1 MRQTT
6 HNNPMKSIAFSGKPR
21 AGKDVAAGHLCE
33 LGYVRV
39 QIAEPLYRICEHL
52 QQIFG
57 LEVGKNR
64 TLLQNLGQKMKI
76 LRHEDVWMDIACN
89 EIKAA
94 EARGLPVVISDCRF
108 QNEYNKLKSLGF
120 LIVRIERNFEGTDT
134 NDNNHY
140 CESQL
145 DNAKFDI
152 ILENNDTID
161 DFIQIIDDLLT
172 RI

>member
-1 MRQTT
+1 MQQ
-6 HNNPMKSIAFSGKPR
+6 MKSIAFSGKPR
-21 AGKDVAAGHLCE
+21 AGKDVAAGRLCE
-33 LGYVRV
+33 LGYIRV

-52 QQIFG
+52 QRIFG
-57 LEVGKNR
+57 LEVRKNR

-76 LRHEDVWMDIACN
+76 LRHEDVWMDIACS

-108 QNEYNKLKSLGF
+108 QNEYNKLKTLGF
-120 LIVRIERNFEGTDT
+120 LIVRIERNFEGTSDD
-134 NDNNHY
+134 NNNHY

-145 DNAKFDI
+145 DNADFDI

-161 DFIQIIDDLLT
+161 NFIQKIDDMLLQM
-172 RI
+172 